1 MAIGIITLVFLFITN
16 VLMML
21 YASTLL
27 SELRKTA
34 DKINKNTDDDFAEAL
49 SRIYNMDKV
58 KDVAQDVDEVVVE

>member
-1 MAIGIITLVFLFITN
+1 MVIGIITLVFLFITN

-49 SRIYNMDKV
+49 TLIYNMDKV
-58 KDVAQDVDEVVVE
+58 KNVAQDVDEVMVE